1 MATPV
6 HLLIFHSCPHDTS
19 AVFPLLYPEAMS
31 IKAASRMKPRKSQL
45 ITVCAVSRVDNEL
58 LIIGENELELEDLAL
73 NKYRLEIER
82 FLTIKLAR
90 IWSIL
95 R

>member
-1 MATPV
+1 
-6 HLLIFHSCPHDTS
+6 
-19 AVFPLLYPEAMS
+19 
-31 IKAASRMKPRKSQL
+31 MKPRKSEL
-45 ITVCAVSRVDNEL
+45 ITVCAVSCVDNEL